1 MAPGER
7 KKKKKKQGPMGKYSM
22 LLVVLLFGSFMAASI
37 IQLPWTNELTEIP
50 TEDVG
55 SFLFEDYW
63 FALILVGLGIVA
75 AILGG
80 IYLAKVDTKIFEDE
94 FKKEDEK

>member
-1 MAPGER
+1 MPGREG
-7 KKKKKKQGPMGKYSM
+7 KKKKKTKGPMSKFSM
-22 LLVVLLFGSFMAASI
+22 LMLVLLFGSFMAASI
-37 IQLPWTNELTEIP
+37 VQLPWTSELTEIP
-50 TEDVG
+50 TEEVG

-80 IYLAKVDTKIFEDE
+80 IYLAKVDTGI

>member
-1 MAPGER
+1 MVGPKS
-7 KKKKKKQGPMGKYSM
+7 KKKKKKQGPMSKYSM

-50 TEDVG
+50 TEEVG
-55 SFLFEDYW
+55 EFLFEDYW
-63 FALILVGLGIVA
+63 FALILVGLGVVA

-80 IYLAKVDTKIFEDE
+80 IYLAKVDTRIFENE